1 MVDKFSVLSKRFQAM
16 YQQGKP
22 YEEISKELGINVLTI
37 QKWKARLG
45 LPPRRN
51 RNPRSWMDVPT
62 VKGRTPREILQLVA
76 KPLGITEHDI
86 EFILVRVNKLKT
98 KGFIRGRR
106 YEHIILAAA
115 FMYLRWGGSG
125 RRPVSTTKFVEV
137 CRDFNLSRSAI
148 HQISRLF
155 MNAGLF
161 PKEHLRPEMLLERTW
176 KSLQLEHILP
186 DTLKTRILVLIQ
198 KMCAHSKLVGR
209 SPNASTIVAACVYV
223 ACVESGHSITQGEL
237 DRFFG
242 VTEVSIRNGIKILK
256 EIEPSLK
263 GILGEGEVS

>member
-1 MVDKFSVLSKRFQAM
+1 MVDKFSVLSKKFQAM
-16 YQQGKP
+16 YNQGEP
-22 YEEISKELGINVLTI
+22 YEEITRELGINVLTI
-37 QKWKARLG
+37 QKWREKLG

-51 RNPRSWMDVPT
+51 RNPRSWMDVRT
-62 VKGRTPREILQLVA
+62 VKGHTPREILQSVA

-86 EFILVRVNKLKT
+86 EFILTRVDKLKT

-115 FMYLRWGGSG
+115 FMYLRWEGSG

-137 CRDFNLSRSAI
+137 CMDFNLSRSAL
-148 HQISRLF
+148 HQICRLF
-155 MNAGLF
+155 TNAGLF
-161 PKEHLRPEMLLERTW
+161 PKDHLRPETLLERTW
-176 KSLQLEHILP
+176 RSLQQEHVLP
-186 DTLKTRILVLIQ
+186 ETLKTRILALIQ
-198 KMCAHSKLVGR
+198 KVCAHSKLAGHA
-209 SPNASTIVAACVYV
+209 PNTSTIVAACVYV

-263 GILGEGEVS
+263 AILGEGDEL